1 MKRTI
6 SFTPLA
12 DIGSGVAEID
22 DFSVKIKT
30 SGINGVLKAW
40 LIGNEAY
47 QIGNLVNGRLEKEI
61 DTQNHTGILIT
72 QSGRQMLVGY
82 YRKNGETPE
91 EREKPPLKLPNL
103 SWRKITEKRFGEMTD
118 AVKYILCNQSV
129 YDCFKKY
136 GHYWLGK
143 GEDYEIIALPCEKE
157 DNPLKFLGNTYFKN
171 GYAIICVDEKNE
183 RIFRPFP
190 ESV

>member
-1 MKRTI
+1 MKRTV

-12 DIGSGVAEID
+12 ELGSGFAEVD
-22 DFSVKIKT
+22 DHSVKIKV

-40 LIGNEAY
+40 LIGDEAK
-47 QIGNLVNGRLEKEI
+47 QIGNLVDGKLEKET
-61 DTQNHTGILIT
+61 DTTKHSGILIT
-72 QSGRQMLVGY
+72 QSGRQMLIGY
-82 YRKNGETPE
+82 YRKNSEIVE
-91 EREKPPLKLPNL
+91 EKEKPPLETKNL

-143 GEDYEIIALPCEKE
+143 GESCEIIAIPCKMEE
-157 DNPLKFLGNTYFKN
+157 NPLKFLGKTHFEN
-171 GYAIICVDEKNE
+171 GHEIVCVDEKNE
-183 RIFRPFP
+183 RIFLP
-190 ESV
+190 ETV

>member
-1 MKRTI
+1 MKKTI

-12 DIGSGVAEID
+12 EMGGGIAEVD
-22 DFSVKIKT
+22 DHSIKIKV

-40 LIGNEAY
+40 LIGNEAK
-47 QIGNLVNGRLEKEI
+47 QIGNLVDGKLEKEI
-61 DTQNHTGILIT
+61 DTANHNGILIT
-72 QSGRQMLVGY
+72 QSGRQMLIGY
-82 YRKNGETPE
+82 YSENIEKKE
-91 EREKPPLKLPNL
+91 EKEKPPLELQNL

-143 GEDYEIIALPCEKE
+143 GESYEIIALPCKRE
-157 DNPLKFLGNTYFKN
+157 DNPLKFLGNTHFEN
-171 GYAIICVDEKNE
+171 GYAFVCVDEKNE
-183 RIFRPFP
+183 KLFFP
-190 ESV
+190 E

>member
-12 DIGSGVAEID
+12 EIGSGIAEVD
-22 DFSVKIKT
+22 DHSINIKV

-40 LIGNEAY
+40 LIGDEAK
-47 QIGNLVNGRLEKEI
+47 QIGNLVNGKLEKET
-61 DTQNHTGILIT
+61 DTTKHNGILIT
-72 QSGRQMLVGY
+72 QSGRQMLIGY
-82 YRKNGETPE
+82 YRKNDETAE
-91 EREKPPLKLPNL
+91 EKEKPPLVIENL
-103 SWRKITEKRFGEMTD
+103 SWRKITEKRFGEMSD

-143 GEDYEIIALPCEKE
+143 GEGYEIIALPCKRE
-157 DNPLKFLGNTYFKN
+157 DNPLKFMGIAYFKN
-171 GYAIICVDEKNE
+171 GYAIVCVDEKNE
-183 RIFRPFP
+183 RIFLP
-190 ESV
+190 ETV